1 VTVTESVSYCWT
13 LTIKPL
19 QGAGELM
26 KQAGMFCFIS
36 GPLIQ
41 KVIDATA
48 IAKKKR
54 PDLQIEGP
62 LQVFLELVHTYKIPK
77 NN

>member
-1 VTVTESVSYCWT
+1 
-13 LTIKPL
+13 
-19 QGAGELM
+19 M

-62 LQVFLELVHTYKIPK
+62 LQVFLELVHNFKIPK
-77 NN
+77 KN